1 MVRRRHNAATA
12 IQAAARGQVLDSGA
26 KVARAARRRE
36 QAARL
41 LRQTMLVLVSRGGWS
56 LRESFEEWRR
66 HTAKRG
72 SQDERFMRVRLLMQ
86 RRLLRRAFAS
96 WVANDGEPTADSDPA
111 AGDCASVN
119 LATVSPPRPTPAIVE
134 VTVPLSRGGLGV
146 VLDQEGKVLSSHVA
160 GLTVGMRVVGVDGV
174 RTRSKRQ
181 VVALVNESDEPQV
194 VFQVEAHSR
203 ALLQTLPK

>member
-1 MVRRRHNAATA
+1 MVHGGA
-12 IQAAARGQVLDSGA
+12 SG
-26 KVARAARRRE
+26 
-36 QAARL
+36 
-41 LRQTMLVLVSRGGWS
+41 
-56 LRESFEEWRR
+56 
-66 HTAKRG
+66 
-72 SQDERFMRVRLLMQ
+72 
-86 RRLLRRAFAS
+86 
-96 WVANDGEPTADSDPA
+96 
-111 AGDCASVN
+111 
-119 LATVSPPRPTPAIVE
+119 
-134 VTVPLSRGGLGV
+134 RGGLGV